1 MQRQVQYIPALISAL
16 RNKVGAAG
24 DYYEAFYPVIKPYLV
39 TDLSA
44 DQINDLARYQLD
56 DSGTEY
62 VPGEAVAGEE
72 HEEFHVDDEKLQ
84 KLLIEMFYKL
94 RK

>member
-16 RNKVGAAG
+16 RNIVGAAG

-44 DQINDLARYQLD
+44 DQFNNLARYQLD

-62 VPGEAVAGEE
+62 VPGEAVAEGI
-72 HEEFHVDDEKLQ
+72 FGISCDDEKIAKIIDRNVL
-84 KLLIEMFYKL
+84 
-94 RK
+94 

>member
-1 MQRQVQYIPALISAL
+1 MCIRDRYIPALIASL

-39 TDLSA
+39 TDLNA
-44 DQINDLARYQLD
+44 DQINDLARYQLG
-56 DSGTEY
+56 DSETQY
-62 VPGEAVAGEE
+62 VPGEAVAGAE
-72 HEEFHVDDEKLQ
+72 HEEFYVNDEELQ
-84 KLLIEMFYKL
+84 KMLIETFYTL